1 MKVKPAKQIKI
12 VTGNKMVISSAWIKA
27 AASLGV
33 LLKGQVLFQLNLLG
47 FQQTQQLKFNF
58 KVSKGSIAAQII
70 L

>member
-1 MKVKPAKQIKI
+1 
-12 VTGNKMVISSAWIKA
+12 MVISSAWIKA

-33 LLKGQVLFQLNLLG
+33 LLKGQVHFQLNLG

-58 KVSKGSIAAQII
+58 KVSKGPIAAQII

>member
-33 LLKGQVLFQLNLLG
+33 LLKGQVHFQLNLG
-47 FQQTQQLKFNF
+47 FQQMQQLKFNF
-58 KVSKGSIAAQII
+58 KVSKDPVAAQII